1 MTALLFVSFVSLMLL
16 RVPVAMA
23 VGGSVVVTLI
33 YAGYAD
39 GLYIVP
45 LQVLEGIDNASLLA
59 VPFFILA
66 GNLMN
71 TVGMTDKIF
80 NFAMALMGHFRAGL
94 AQVNVLGSMIF
105 AGVNGTAVGDIAG
118 LGQIEVKAMRERGYP
133 ADFSAAMTVASSIV
147 GPLIPPSVGL
157 VVYAYLAN
165 QSVARMFLAGFLPG
179 VLVGLSLMVFNRI
192 YAERLNVPVQP
203 RATLAELARATREGA
218 VALVAPAIIL
228 GAILTGFTTATE
240 AGVLACAYALAIG
253 AWYRQ
258 LTMAHIWK
266 ALTDTMLMTT
276 VVMIIIGFSTVM
288 GWLLAIEQA
297 PQAMAKAMLLVTDSR
312 PIFLALLLV
321 FFLIIGCF
329 VEGVPAKLILVP
341 ILLPMTDS
349 YGIDRVHFGIIVQMA
364 LLIGIATPPM
374 GIGLYVISEVARVPF
389 ERVTLAIM
397 PMLIPLL
404 VVLVLLTYFPQLSL
418 FLPDLIMGPE

>member
-1 MTALLFVSFVSLMLL
+1 MATIMFISFVALMLL

-23 VGGSVVVTLI
+23 VGGSVVLTLI

-45 LQVLEGIDNASLLA
+45 MQVLEGIDNASLLA

-157 VVYAYLAN
+157 VVYAYLAS
-165 QSVARMFLAGFLPG
+165 QSVARMFLAGFVPG
-179 VLVGLSLMVFNRI
+179 VLVGISLMIFNRI
-192 YAERLNVPVQP
+192 YAKRLNVPVQK
-203 RATLAELARATREGA
+203 RATLRHVIQTGREGM

-240 AGVLACAYALAIG
+240 AGVLACAYALAVG

-258 LTMAHIWK
+258 LNITHLWK
-266 ALTDTMLMTT
+266 ALTDTMQMTT

-288 GWLLAIEQA
+288 GWLLAIEQV
-297 PQAMAKAMLLVTDSR
+297 PQAMATSMLTVTDSR
-312 PIFLALLLV
+312 PVFLALLIV

-341 ILLPMTDS
+341 ILLPVTDA

-389 ERVTLAIM
+389 EKVTIAIM
-397 PMLIPLL
+397 PMLIPLV
-404 VVLVLLTYFPQLSL
+404 VVLVLLTYIPGFSL
-418 FLPDLIMGPE
+418 WLPDLVMGKE

>member
-1 MTALLFVSFVSLMLL
+1 MTSLLFVSFVALMLL
-16 RVPVAMA
+16 RVPVAMSI
-23 VGGSVVVTLI
+23 GGSVVLTLI

-45 LQVLEGIDNASLLA
+45 LQVLEGVDNASLLA

-71 TVGMTDKIF
+71 LVGMTDKIF

-94 AQVNVLGSMIF
+94 AQVNVLASMIF
-105 AGVNGTAVGDIAG
+105 SGVNGTAVGDIAG
-118 LGQIEVKAMRERGYP
+118 LGQILVRAMNARGYP
-133 ADFSAAMTVASSIV
+133 VDFSAALTVSSSIM

-165 QSVARMFLAGFLPG
+165 QSVARMFLAGFAPG
-179 VLVGLSLMVFNRI
+179 VLVGISLMIFNRI
-192 YAERLNVPVQP
+192 YAKRLNVPVEP
-203 RATLAELARATREGA
+203 RATARQLFLTAREGL

-240 AGVLACAYALAIG
+240 AGVLACAYALIVG
-253 AWYRQ
+253 AAYRQ
-258 LTMAHIWK
+258 LTFAHIWK
-266 ALTDTMLMTT
+266 ALTDTMQMTT
-276 VVMIIIGFSTVM
+276 VVMMIIGFSTIM
-288 GWLLAIEQA
+288 GWLLAIEQM
-297 PQAMAKAMLLVTDSR
+297 PQYMATAMLAVTDSR
-312 PIFLALLLV
+312 PVLLALLIV

-341 ILLPMTDS
+341 ILLPVIDA
-349 YGIDRVHFGIIVQMA
+349 YHIDRVHFGIIVQMS

-374 GIGLYVISEVARVPF
+374 GIGLYVVCEVARVSF
-389 ERVTLAIM
+389 EKVTLAIM
-397 PMLIPLL
+397 PMLIPL
-404 VVLVLLTYFPQLSL
+404 VIVLVLLTYIPQLSL
-418 FLPDLIMGPE
+418 FLPNLVMGVE

>member
-1 MTALLFVSFVSLMLL
+1 MATVLFASFVSLMLL
-16 RVPVAMA
+16 RVPVAMS
-23 VGGSVVVTLI
+23 VGGSVVLTLV

-71 TVGMTDKIF
+71 TVGMTDRIF

-133 ADFSAAMTVASSIV
+133 ADFAAAMTVASSIV

-165 QSVARMFLAGFLPG
+165 QSVARMFLAGFVPG
-179 VLVGLSLMVFNRI
+179 VLVGVALMIFNRI
-192 YAERLNVPVQP
+192 YAKRLNVPVQK
-203 RATLAELARATREGA
+203 RATLRHVIATGREGV

-240 AGVLACAYALAIG
+240 AGVLACAYALLVG

-258 LTMAHIWK
+258 LSAPHLWK
-266 ALTDTMLMTT
+266 ALTDTMQMTT

-288 GWLLAIEQA
+288 GWLLAIEQV
-297 PQAMAKAMLLVTDSR
+297 PQHMAASMLTVTQSR
-312 PIFLALLLV
+312 PAFLALLIV

-341 ILLPMTDS
+341 ILLPVTDA
-349 YGIDRVHFGIIVQMA
+349 YGVDRVHFGIIVQMA

-374 GIGLYVISEVARVPF
+374 GIGLYVVSEVARVPF
-389 ERVTLAIM
+389 EKVTIAIM
-397 PMLIPLL
+397 PMLIPLI
-404 VVLVLLTYFPQLSL
+404 VVLILLTYIPGFSL
-418 FLPDLIMGPE
+418 WLPDLVMGPE

>member
-1 MTALLFVSFVSLMLL
+1 MFASFVALMLL

-23 VGGSVVVTLI
+23 VGGSVVLTLI

-45 LQVLEGIDNASLLA
+45 LQVLEGVDNASLLA

-157 VVYAYLAN
+157 VVYAYLAS
-165 QSVARMFLAGFLPG
+165 QSVARMFLAGFVPG
-179 VLVGLSLMVFNRI
+179 VLVGISLMIFNRI
-192 YAERLNVPVQP
+192 VAKRLNVPVQK
-203 RATLAELARATREGA
+203 RATLRQVLSTVRDGM

-240 AGVLACAYALAIG
+240 AGVLACVYALAIG
-253 AWYRQ
+253 AWARR
-258 LTMAHIWK
+258 LDAGHLWN
-266 ALTDTMLMTT
+266 ALTDTMQMTT

-288 GWLLAIEQA
+288 GWLLAIEQV
-297 PQAMAKAMLLVTDSR
+297 PQAMATTMLTVTESR
-312 PIFLALLLV
+312 PVFLALLIV

-341 ILLPMTDS
+341 ILLPVTDA

-374 GIGLYVISEVARVPF
+374 GIGLYVVSEVARVPF
-389 ERVTLAIM
+389 ERVTVAIM
-397 PMLIPLL
+397 PMLVPLI
-404 VVLVLLTYFPQLSL
+404 VVLVLLTYIPGFSL
-418 FLPDLIMGPE
+418 WLPDLVMGKE

>member
-1 MTALLFVSFVSLMLL
+1 MSTVLFVSFVALMLL

-23 VGGSVVVTLI
+23 VGGSVVLTLI

-45 LQVLEGIDNASLLA
+45 LQVLEGVDNASLLA

-165 QSVARMFLAGFLPG
+165 QSVARMFLAGFVPG
-179 VLVGLSLMVFNRI
+179 VLVGISLMIFNRI
-192 YAERLNVPVQP
+192 YAKRLNVPVEK
-203 RATLAELARATREGA
+203 RATLRHVLATAREGM

-240 AGVLACAYALAIG
+240 AGVLACAYALLVG

-258 LTMAHIWK
+258 LSAAHVWK
-266 ALTDTMLMTT
+266 ALSDTMLMTT
-276 VVMIIIGFSTVM
+276 VVMMIIGFSTVM
-288 GWLLAIEQA
+288 GWLLAIEQV
-297 PQAMAKAMLLVTDSR
+297 PQAMAKTMLLVTDSR
-312 PIFLALLLV
+312 PVFLLLLIV

-349 YGIDRVHFGIIVQMA
+349 YGVDRVHFGIIVQMA

-374 GIGLYVISEVARVPF
+374 GIGLYVVSEVARVPF

-397 PMLIPLL
+397 PMLVPLI
-404 VVLVLLTYFPQLSL
+404 VVLLLLTYIPGFSL
-418 FLPDLIMGPE
+418 WLPNLVMGPE

>member
-1 MTALLFVSFVSLMLL
+1 MAPLLFVSFVALMLL
-16 RVPVAMA
+16 RVPVAMS
-23 VGGSVVVTLI
+23 VGGSVVVTLV
-33 YAGYAD
+33 YAGYVD

-80 NFAMALMGHFRAGL
+80 NFAMALMGHYRAGL

-133 ADFSAAMTVASSIV
+133 ADFAAAVTVASSIV

-165 QSVARMFLAGFLPG
+165 QSVARMFLAGFVPG
-179 VLVGLSLMVFNRI
+179 VLVGVSLMIYNRI
-192 YAERLNVPVQP
+192 VAGRLNVPVQP
-203 RATLAELARATREGA
+203 RASLRQLWDTTRGGM

-258 LTMAHIWK
+258 LSAAHIWK
-266 ALTDTMLMTT
+266 ALTDTMIMTT

-312 PIFLALLLV
+312 PIFLALLIV

-349 YGIDRVHFGIIVQMA
+349 YGVDRVHFGIIVQMA

-389 ERVTLAIM
+389 ERVTLAIL
-397 PMLIPLL
+397 PMLVPLL
-404 VVLVLLTYFPQLSL
+404 VVLVLLTYVPQFSL
-418 FLPDLIMGPE
+418 FLPNLVMGPE